1 METIKKLTDLI
12 PYIEKGETVQQ
23 LAKRFDVGHA
33 TISRYKQL
41 LKAKGYT
48 FKSKNGRPFKLEM

>member
-1 METIKKLTDLI
+1 MKLTDLI
-12 PYIEKGETVQQ
+12 PYIEKGETVKQ
-23 LAKRFDVGHA
+23 LATRFNVGHA